1 MVLATTNPDKLNM
14 LRWVLEGVP
23 IETVAPEQLPMNQR
37 QPPVEDGVSHEA
49 IARNKALDWSNSTS
63 LCALASD
70 GGLHIPA
77 LGRSW
82 SSLQT
87 RRFAGEGVDNQ
98 GISQALLELMEPF
111 KGERQAGLLGL
122 KQWRLPTMDV
132 VWHLGKWL
140 GAQGLLLDHL
150 PSQSRADGFWVFPL
164 WHMPV
169 FGKTYDKLS
178 PEELERVQDHWVQL
192 RNHFLGFFQAYQ
204 ETHT

>member
-23 IETVAPEQLPMNQR
+23 IETIAPDQLPMNQR
-37 QPPVEDGVSHEA
+37 QPPVEDGVSHET

-111 KGERQAGLLGL
+111 KGEDRRVSWVEAMAVAYDGRCLAS
-122 KQWRLPTMDV
+122 WEV
-132 VWHLGKWL
+132 V

-164 WHMPV
+164 WHMPA
-169 FGKTYDKLS
+169 FGKTYDQLS
-178 PEELERVQDHWVQL
+178 PEELDQVQDHWVQL

-204 ETHT
+204 GTHT